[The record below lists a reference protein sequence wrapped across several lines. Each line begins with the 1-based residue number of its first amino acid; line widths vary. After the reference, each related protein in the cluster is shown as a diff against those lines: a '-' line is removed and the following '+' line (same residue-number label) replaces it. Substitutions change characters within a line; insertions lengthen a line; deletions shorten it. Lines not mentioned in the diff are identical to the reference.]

1 MNIDVAKNMIKEAGD
16 CLEEAERAYSKL
28 SYNLSVRRA
37 QETVELSMKGI
48 LRLIGIEYPKK
59 HDVGDV
65 FIEQMMKYSQ
75 DIDVLE
81 KISEISLRLT
91 KEREAS
97 FYMERLYSEATA
109 REAVD
114 GALFVYEYA
123 KKLLRN
129 TDEMRGNKL

>member
-16 CLEEAERAYSKL
+16 CLEEAERAYSKS

-59 HDVGDV
+59 HDVGDI
-65 FIEQMMKYSQ
+65 FFEQMMKFSQ
-75 DIDVLE
+75 DIDDLK

-97 FYMERLYSEATA
+97 FYMERLYSEVTA

-114 GALFVYEYA
+114 GAQFVYEYA
-123 KKLLRN
+123 EKLMRN
-129 TDEMRGNKL
+129 ADVKRGK